1 MINLV
6 IYLLG
11 ILILTILTYWATAVD
26 FDFNL
31 ILVPVTLVF
40 FVIWLLDKL
49 VFKQRKQKGKG
60 NENFLIGWAYDFW
73 PILAV
78 VLFVRSFL
86 YEPFNIPSESMMPTL
101 KVGDFILVN
110 KFDYGVRLPLI
121 HTKIISVGEPKAGDV
136 AVFRYPENPKQSY
149 IKRVIA
155 VSGDTVKIEN
165 GVISVNDQT
174 YSQVLVEQ
182 KNIIFMEQSKDNQVL
197 GITLDGGLYHEKIGD
212 KQHII
217 QQVATEQVG
226 EQTQAY
232 LQFRD
237 EVSQQYMQQRQVIQQ
252 PTIVAGFPTL
262 VQTAKFT
269 VPEGHYFVMGDNRDQ
284 SADSRVW
291 GFVPEENLVGRAF
304 YVWMHKDA
312 GFNLPSFKHNGKI
325 N

>member
-136 AVFRYPENPKQSY
+136 AVFRFPQNPRISY
-149 IKRVIA
+149 IKRVIGVA
-155 VSGDTVKIEN
+155 GDKVEMKNGDIWINGELQVRQAIGQVSTEIRVAN
-165 GVISVNDQT
+165 R
-174 YSQVLVEQ
+174 VLSIQ
-182 KNIIFMEQSKDNQVL
+182 MEQYQSTL
-197 GITLDGGLYHEKIGD
+197 G
-212 KQHII
+212 QH
-217 QQVATEQVG
+217 
-226 EQTQAY
+226 
-232 LQFRD
+232 QFI
-237 EVSQQYMQQRQVIQQ
+237 SQQISAQQDNEQLNQRLIEDDSVTMNQNWSV
-252 PTIVAGFPTL
+252 
-262 VQTAKFT
+262 T
-269 VPEGHYFVMGDNRDQ
+269 VPQGQYFVMGDNRDQ
-284 SADSRVW
+284 SEDSRYW
-291 GFVPEENLVGRAF
+291 GFVPEQNLIGRAF